1 MTVVYRISAQ
11 MRAQFKKPLGTL
23 IQGTPKETMKKLE
36 EIVKQ
41 EMPPKIVAVGDIVSR
56 NLHAYKIT
64 PQIVITDNHTLRE
77 KIEAIVFSDDT
88 FM

>member
-1 MTVVYRISAQ
+1 MHNDGCIPYLSTNAHNS
-11 MRAQFKKPLGTL
+11 KTLGTL
-23 IQGTPKETMKKLE
+23 IQGTPKETMKLE

-41 EMPPKIVAVGDIVSR
+41 EMPPKMVAVGDIVSH

-77 KIEAIVFSDDT
+77 K
-88 FM
+88 